1 MNKNL
6 DCTGVLKSITEL
18 KASASKFNKTVF
30 VSGNF
35 NVVHPGHLRLLKFAR
50 ECGDFLLVGL
60 QSDSAA
66 GIAIPQQLRLEA
78 VAALGVVDFAFVLS
92 TSLEEFIRQFEP
104 AIVVKGHEHQ
114 NTCNPEEAAIAQYG
128 GKLVFSSGDA
138 RFSSLDLLR
147 RDFFSDDHLDF
158 IKPTGFRSR
167 HALDDSKLITL
178 VQRFSTL
185 KVLVVG
191 DIIIDEYITCE
202 ALGMSREDPTIVV
215 APLDSKKYIGGAGAV
230 ASHANG
236 LGAQVSFFTV
246 VGKDALADFA
256 TETLTNHGVNAIVYR
271 DDSRPTTL
279 KQRFRTDEKTL
290 LRVSHLTQAEISP
303 QASAWLLERIA
314 TQLMNT
320 DLLIFSDFNYGCLP
334 QGFVDAVSELC
345 MARQI
350 PMAADSQSSSQTGDI
365 SRFKNMLL
373 VTPTEYE
380 ARLALKDSNCGLSS
394 LAISLLESAKAKY
407 AFITL
412 GKEGLL
418 IQTAP
423 HERND
428 SGLLTDQLP
437 AFNRSPVDVSGAGD
451 CLITTAALAMVAG
464 ATVWE
469 GAYIG
474 SMAAACQVGRLGN
487 LPLPSRELIRELAR

>member
-1 MNKNL
+1 MNENL
-6 DCTGVLKSITEL
+6 DCAGVIKSITEL
-18 KASASKFNKTVF
+18 KASASKFKKTVF

-35 NVVHPGHLRLLKFAR
+35 NIVHPGHLRLLKFAR

-60 QSDSAA
+60 QNDRAA
-66 GIAIPQQLRLEA
+66 GIVIPQKLRLEA

-92 TSLEEFIRQFEP
+92 TSLEEFISQFEP
-104 AIVVKGHEHQ
+104 DIVVKGHEHQ
-114 NTCNPEEAAIAQYG
+114 NSYNPEGAAIAQYG
-128 GKLVFSSGDA
+128 GKLLFSSGDA

-147 RDFFSDDHLDF
+147 RDFFSNDHLDF
-158 IKPTGFRSR
+158 IKPSDFLSR
-167 HALDDSKLITL
+167 HAIDNSKLITL
-178 VQRFSTL
+178 VKEFSNL
-185 KVLVVG
+185 RVLVIG
-191 DIIIDEYITCE
+191 DIIIDEYIICE

-215 APLDSKKYIGGAGAV
+215 APIDSKKYIGGAGAV

-246 VGKDALADFA
+246 VGKDALGDFA
-256 TETLTNHGVNAIVYR
+256 IETLSNHGVNAVVHR

-279 KQRFRTDEKTL
+279 KQRFRTSEKTL

-303 QASAWLLERIA
+303 QATAWLLERIA

-320 DLLIFSDFNYGCLP
+320 DLVIFSDFNYGCLP
-334 QGFVDAVSELC
+334 QGLVDAVRDLC
-345 MARQI
+345 IARQI
-350 PMAADSQSSSQTGDI
+350 PMVADSQSSSQTGDI

-394 LAISLLESAKAKY
+394 LAIALLEDAQAKY

-418 IQTAP
+418 IQAAP
-423 HERND
+423 DQSDD
-428 SGLLTDQLP
+428 SGILTDQLP
-437 AFNRSPVDVSGAGD
+437 AFNRSPIDVSGAGD
-451 CLITTAALAMVAG
+451 CLITTAAMAMVAG

-469 GAYIG
+469 GAYLG
-474 SMAAACQVGRLGN
+474 SIAAACQVGRLGN
-487 LPLPSRELIRELAR
+487 LPLPSQELIRELVQ